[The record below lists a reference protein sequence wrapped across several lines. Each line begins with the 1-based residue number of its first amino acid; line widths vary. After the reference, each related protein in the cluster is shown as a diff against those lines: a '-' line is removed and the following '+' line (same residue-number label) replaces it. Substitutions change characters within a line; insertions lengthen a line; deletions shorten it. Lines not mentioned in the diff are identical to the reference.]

1 MADINT
7 TDFHKY
13 PKYNLDKRGY
23 AIQEILD
30 VASETFGMLYNLE
43 ENPADHPSLQKTV
56 GGAENL
62 QNSDGAKILFLDQID
77 VVPEDGKINLILDT
91 TNPSVVPA
99 AIGNYATDE
108 DIKALFA
115 TVPGAGEFTPEES
128 PVIKFSA
135 DGTKVIV
142 EGISSEDINRID
154 LYKYIITT
162 LQNNTNSTYEVFCG
176 QIDIPNLDLAKV
188 GQQRIECITLGD
200 QVNTTDSNPV
210 TLYRLSIGTPQIGSQ
225 ILTSADGFTTTFNL
239 YLPEPLTS
247 TLLPE
252 HVKIANSK
260 IKLIKVEVDYTK
272 NLDAAIKCTSIDDY
286 IPGDPCELTRTSA
299 IGQAFI
305 AACELPEN
313 AISSDNTLKPIN
325 LEDYQVI
332 PADYRIISKIKQLNT
347 PSASIVTTPTPIVS
361 VEYNTD
367 GILGDVAFYYSVHAA
382 GETYTEDQ
390 LVTGPISLQ
399 TGDSIRI
406 KAVSVPIELD
416 GYNYTFSLYND
427 SEYYEYTVE
436 EAPVEVDFVASNIVL
451 AVNYDPPASECW
463 YKRF

>member
-62 QNSDGAKILFLDQID
+62 QNSDGAKILFLDQIS
-77 VVPEDGKINLILDT
+77 VAPEDGKINLTLDT
-91 TNPSVVPA
+91 ANPSVVPA
-99 AIGNYATDE
+99 AIANYATDE

-115 TVPGAGEFTPEES
+115 TVPGTGEFTPEES

-162 LQNNTNSTYEVFCG
+162 LQKNNNSTYEVFCG
-176 QIDIPNLDLAKV
+176 QIDIPNLDLTEV
-188 GQQRIECITLGD
+188 GQQRIDCITLGD
-200 QVNTTDSNPV
+200 QVSTADSNPE
-210 TLYRLSIGTPQIGSQ
+210 TLYRLSIGTPQIGAQ
-225 ILTSADGFTTTFNL
+225 TLTSADGFTTTFSL

-252 HVKIANSK
+252 HVKVANSK
-260 IKLIKVEVDYTK
+260 IKLVKVEIDYTK
-272 NLDAAIKCTSIDDY
+272 NLDAAITSTNIDNY
-286 IPGDPCELTRTSA
+286 IAGDSCELTRTEA
-299 IGQAFI
+299 IGQALI

-313 AISSDNTLKPIN
+313 AISSDNALKPIN
-325 LEDYQVI
+325 LEDYQII
-332 PADYRIISKIKQLNT
+332 PAGYRIISKIKQLNT
-347 PSASIVTTPTPIVS
+347 PSASIVTDPTPIVS
-361 VEYNTD
+361 VEYPTNN
-367 GILGDVAFYYSVHAA
+367 ILGDVALYYSVHAE
-382 GETYTEDQ
+382 GEDYTEDQ

-399 TGDSIRI
+399 MGDTIRI
-406 KAVSVPIELD
+406 KAVSVPVKLA
-416 GYNYTFSLYND
+416 GYDYTFSLYND
-427 SEYYEYTVE
+427 SDYYEYTVE
-436 EAPVEVDFVASNIVL
+436 EASVEVDFTASNIVT
-451 AVNYDPPASECW
+451 AVYCDPPASW
-463 YKRF
+463 YKQF